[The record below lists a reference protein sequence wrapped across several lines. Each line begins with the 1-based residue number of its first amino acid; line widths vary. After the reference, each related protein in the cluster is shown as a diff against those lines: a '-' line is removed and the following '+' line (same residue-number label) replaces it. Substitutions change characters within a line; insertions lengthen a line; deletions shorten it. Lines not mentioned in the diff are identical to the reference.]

1 VSESRQLRAA
11 IYARVSTADQQ
22 YAMQLTEVCEYVA
35 RMGWEPVEYAE
46 QASSVKKRPQL
57 ERLMADARVK
67 KIDVVVVWKLD
78 RFARSLSQL
87 IDYIQDLDRA
97 GVRFVAITQGIDT
110 DRRNPASRLLM
121 QILGAIAEFERA
133 LIVERVKSGLAQAK
147 RQGRVGGR
155 PKKIFRR
162 DEALRLKGEGKSI
175 REIAGLLEVPRS
187 TVHAALKAS

>member
-1 VSESRQLRAA
+1 MSESRQLRAA